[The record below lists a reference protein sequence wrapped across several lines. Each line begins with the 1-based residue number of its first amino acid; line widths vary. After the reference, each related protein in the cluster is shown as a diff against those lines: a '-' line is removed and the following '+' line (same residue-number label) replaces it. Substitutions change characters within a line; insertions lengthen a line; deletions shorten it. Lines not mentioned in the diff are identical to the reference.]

1 VGKFNQISISSEQ
14 DAVGLKSG
22 EPVAHSGPVL
32 RRPTSRQSRL
42 NQKQGAQLRP
52 ALPQPKS
59 GQGCGD
65 RVPANF
71 ACNGDAQSLTDA
83 DVAALIHFF
92 QILDRWDRELHDAQI
107 M

>member
-1 VGKFNQISISSEQ
+1 MGKFKQISISSEQ

-42 NQKQGAQLRP
+42 NQEQGAQLRP

-65 RVPANF
+65 RVPANL
-71 ACNGDAQSLTDA
+71 ARSTDARLFTDA
-83 DVAALIHFF
+83 DVAALIGFF
-92 QILDRWDRELHDAQI
+92 QTLDRWDRGLHDAQI